1 MGLNIIGIFLTSF
14 LVGFSGA
21 SSPGPM
27 LTIVLAQSS
36 IKGWFESVKIVTGHA
51 ILEGVLVILLV
62 LGLQPFLQNT
72 FFLRSFTFIGSL
84 FLIYMG
90 VSLLLSIVKKDIDI
104 KNSYSIKIPSIIGGI
119 LVSLSNP
126 YWLIWWI
133 TVGVSFLS
141 QAKSYLTLGI
151 LSFYLGHILSDY
163 VWYIFVGFIGQG
175 LSLPFWKRIYEI
187 ILILASIVLLI
198 FGFYFLIYVIKGRFL
213 SPL

>member
-1 MGLNIIGIFLTSF
+1 MELSIIGIFLTSF

-27 LTIVLAQSS
+27 LTMVLAQSS
-36 IKGWFESVKIVTGHA
+36 IKGWFEAVKIVTGHA
-51 ILEGVLVILLV
+51 ILEGILVILLL

-72 FFLRSFTFIGSL
+72 VFLRSFTFVGSL

-90 VSLLLSIVKKDIDI
+90 FSLLLSIIKKDIDI
-104 KNSYSIKIPSIIGGI
+104 KNSYSVRIPSIIGGI

-141 QAKSYLTLGI
+141 QAKNYLTLGI

-163 VWYIFVGFIGQG
+163 VWYIFIGFIGQG
-175 LSLPFWKRIYEI
+175 LSLPFWKRIYEV
-187 ILILASIVLLI
+187 ILVLASIVLLV
-198 FGFYFLIYVIKGRFL
+198 FGFYFLIYVFKGG
-213 SPL
+213 